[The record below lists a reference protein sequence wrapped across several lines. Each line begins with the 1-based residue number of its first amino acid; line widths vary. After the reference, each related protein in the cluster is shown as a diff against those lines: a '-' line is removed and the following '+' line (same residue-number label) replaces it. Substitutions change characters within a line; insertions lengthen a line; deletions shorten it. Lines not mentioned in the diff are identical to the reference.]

1 MKKMIAMLLVTVL
14 CVMTF
19 AGCGNTTENVDGSS
33 GVTDEKTSEVEN
45 KKVLVVGTNAEFPP
59 FEYVGDDGEVD
70 GFDIALI
77 KAVADKMDM
86 DVEIQNMEFSSLV
99 SAIGNKIDV
108 AIAGMTIEEER
119 SQSVDF
125 SDPYYEAAQYV
136 IVLKD
141 SEIATAIAN
150 DGDVS
155 MADLEN
161 KAIGVQLGTT
171 GDFAVGE
178 IAGATPQQYNKG
190 VDAVND
196 LMNGRVEAVVIDK
209 DPALV
214 FESKFPDKVI
224 AIDGALFGFEEKE
237 YYGIAMPKDS
247 ELLEDINK
255 ALAEIKEDGTLDAIA
270 EEYFQ

>member
-1 MKKMIAMLLVTVL
+1 MKKMLAMLLATVL

-19 AGCGNTTENVDGSS
+19 TGCGNDSTKKVDGTSS
-33 GVTDEKTSEVEN
+33 VVEENSSEAEN
-45 KKVLVVGTNAEFPP
+45 GKVLIVGTNAEFPP

-77 KAVADKMDM
+77 KAIAAKMDM
-86 DVEIQNMEFSSLV
+86 EVEVQNMEFDALI
-99 SAIGNKIDV
+99 SAIGSKINV
-108 AIAGMTIEEER
+108 AIAGMTILEER
-119 SQSVDF
+119 VENVQF

-141 SEIATAIAN
+141 SDMATAAK
-150 DGDVS
+150 DGNVS
-155 MADLEN
+155 QADLEN
-161 KAIGVQLGTT
+161 EAIGAQLGTT
-171 GDFAVGE
+171 GAYLIEDIV
-178 IAGATPQQYNKG
+178 GATPQLYNKG

-196 LMNGRVEAVVIDK
+196 LINGRVKAVIIDK

-214 FESKFPDKVI
+214 FESKFPDQVV
-224 AIDGALFGFEEKE
+224 AIDGVEFGFEDKE

-247 ELLEDINK
+247 QLVDKINK
-255 ALAEIKEDGTLDAIA
+255 ALAEIKEDGTFDSIV

>member
-1 MKKMIAMLLVTVL
+1 MKKMLAMLLATVL

-19 AGCGNTTENVDGSS
+19 TGCGNDSTKNAEGTSSVVEENSSETES
-33 GVTDEKTSEVEN
+33 GKI
-45 KKVLVVGTNAEFPP
+45 LVVGTNAEFPP
-59 FEYVGDDGEVD
+59 FEYVGDNGEVD

-77 KAVADKMDM
+77 KAIAAKMDM
-86 DVEIQNMEFSSLV
+86 EVEVRNMEFESLI

-108 AIAGMTIEEER
+108 AIAGMTILEER
-119 SQSVDF
+119 VENVEF

-141 SEIATAIAN
+141 SDIATAAK
-150 DGDVS
+150 DGKISQD
-155 MADLEN
+155 DLEN
-161 KAIGVQLGTT
+161 EAIGAQIGTT
-171 GDFAVGE
+171 GAFLIDE
-178 IAGATPQQYNKG
+178 ISDTTSRLYNKG

-196 LMNGRVEAVVIDK
+196 LINERVKAVIIDK

-214 FESKFPDKVI
+214 FESKFPDQVV
-224 AIDGALFGFEEKE
+224 AIDGVEFGFEEKE

-247 ELLEDINK
+247 QLVDKINN
-255 ALAEIKEDGTLDAIA
+255 ALAEIKEDGTFDSIV

>member
-1 MKKMIAMLLVTVL
+1 MKKMLAMLLATVL

-19 AGCGNTTENVDGSS
+19 TGCGNDSTKNAEGTSSVVEENSSETENG
-33 GVTDEKTSEVEN
+33 KI
-45 KKVLVVGTNAEFPP
+45 LVVGTNAEFPP
-59 FEYVGDDGEVD
+59 FEYVGDNGEVD

-77 KAVADKMDM
+77 KAIAAKMDM
-86 DVEIQNMEFSSLV
+86 EVEVRNMEFESLI

-108 AIAGMTIEEER
+108 AIAGMTILEER
-119 SQSVDF
+119 VENVEF

-141 SEIATAIAN
+141 SDIATAAK
-150 DGDVS
+150 DGKISQD
-155 MADLEN
+155 DLEN
-161 KAIGVQLGTT
+161 EAIGAQIGTT
-171 GDFAVGE
+171 GAFLIDE
-178 IAGATPQQYNKG
+178 MSDTTSRLYNKG

-196 LMNGRVEAVVIDK
+196 LINERVKAVIIDK

-214 FESKFPDKVI
+214 FESKFPDQVV
-224 AIDGALFGFEEKE
+224 AIDGVEFGFEEKE

-247 ELLEDINK
+247 QLVDKINN
-255 ALAEIKEDGTLDAIA
+255 ALAEIKEDGTFDSIV